1 MKQVSTHDNEVVEF
15 RRDVQ
20 MLLRTRIREAIQIT
34 LQEELTEALGSARY
48 ERNGRRAEATATAP
62 RAGG

>member
-48 ERNGRRAEATATAP
+48 ERNGGRAEATATAP